1 MSLKLEFRVVGM
13 YLQFK
18 DLDFP
23 SLQPNS
29 TVREIMTSIVGLNRG
44 FTFDAGP
51 TPGGKDIVS
60 SMTYDYPSGS
70 TPPPN
75 ASGTPDAGPRTLDNR
90 LEIDVSRVWQYYRG
104 AKVKIAE
111 NVVVDVEF
119 PTVGQP
125 SFTTLS
131 LNDGNPLPADMPIIA
146 YSLTW
151 RLVTID
157 RLPERRRLDLDSAL
171 RRAVADR

>member
-1 MSLKLEFRVVGM
+1 M
-13 YLQFK
+13 
-18 DLDFP
+18 
-23 SLQPNS
+23 
-29 TVREIMTSIVGLNRG
+29 
-44 FTFDAGP
+44 
-51 TPGGKDIVS
+51 
-60 SMTYDYPSGS
+60 
-70 TPPPN
+70 
-75 ASGTPDAGPRTLDNR
+75 
-90 LEIDVSRVWQYYRG
+90 
-104 AKVKIAE
+104 
-111 NVVVDVEF
+111 DVEF